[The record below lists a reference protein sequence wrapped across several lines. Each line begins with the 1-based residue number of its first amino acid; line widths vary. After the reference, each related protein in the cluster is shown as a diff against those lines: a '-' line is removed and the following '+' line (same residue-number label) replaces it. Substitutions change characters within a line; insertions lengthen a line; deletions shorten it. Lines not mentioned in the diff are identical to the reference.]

1 MQAFNTISKKFESD
15 ILILGEMDQKLK
27 DSHTILSYNKYYIL
41 RTSMQMRKKRK
52 KTTSPLNIRDY
63 FQLNWKN
70 NESFQRIR
78 KIHIMN

>member
-52 KTTSPLNIRDY
+52 KATSPLNIRDY